1 MLVKFFSSKIPLYIG
16 KNLVEKLCKVLE
28 MVLTTYTPVSL
39 KFAFEKIKFKV
50 LHYIQHNFI
59 CQYPGFSKDQI
70 SMFKSHVINYFILKF
85 CHNCNGY
92 IKGDKYF
99 FFRWG
104 THLYITFSVCPSVR
118 PSICRTPYLR
128 SRTSS
133 NHDFWY
139 TCVKWW
145 YLQVFFLFSEIL
157 IFWAVSGVNR
167 QKIAQNEK

>member
-1 MLVKFFSSKIPLYIG
+1 MLVKFFSSKIPLCIG

-59 CQYPGFSKDQI
+59 CQYPGLSKDQI

-92 IKGDKYF
+92 VKGDKYF

-104 THLYITFSVCPSVR
+104 THLSMSLFLSVCLSV
-118 PSICRTPYLR
+118 CRTPYLR

-133 NHDFWY
+133 NHDLWY

-145 YLQVFFLFSEIL
+145 YLQVFFL
-157 IFWAVSGVNR
+157 IFWNFDFLGC
-167 QKIAQNEK
+167 